1 MSVVISLILIFI
13 ATAIVLLAAMR
24 PPRPHASSFE
34 LKRRAAEGDEVAAH
48 ELRRERHYND
58 IVSLQR
64 VAVAALLIVFGLWAS
79 GQYGLWTGLLL
90 ALLLAIFHGSLGRLK
105 PLARMADRLYHE
117 REVDLLGLA
126 ERYRSYMWWLRGR
139 TEGRSTSGIQS
150 PEELAHLVT
159 TSRVLG
165 DDGEKRLIL
174 NALKFHDRQVAE
186 IMTPRAKLKTVK
198 KTEILGPLV
207 LDDLHRSGHQSF
219 PVINGDLEHIVGVL
233 RLSDVTTLDTTRK
246 HTSLVETAMRPRV
259 QYVSH
264 DQSLSEALQALL
276 ASHEHLL
283 IVTDDDSQV
292 VGLLTL
298 SDIMRALFGN

>member
-13 ATAIVLLAAMR
+13 ATAVVLLAAMR

-34 LKRRAAEGDEVAAH
+34 LKRRAAEGDEVAAY
-48 ELRRERHYND
+48 ELRRERHHVD
-58 IVSLQR
+58 LVSLQR
-64 VAVAALLIVFGLWAS
+64 AVVAVLLVIFGLWAS
-79 GQYGLWTGLLL
+79 GQYGLGPGLLL
-90 ALLLAIFHGSLGRLK
+90 AVVLAVFHGPLGRLK
-105 PLARMADRLYHE
+105 PLARLADRLYHE
-117 REVDLLGLA
+117 RENDLLGLV

-139 TEGRSTSGIQS
+139 MEGRSAGGVQS

-159 TSRVLG
+159 TSRALG
-165 DDGEKRLIL
+165 DDAEKRLIL
-174 NALKFHDRQVAE
+174 NALKFHDRHVAE
-186 IMTPRAKLKTVK
+186 IMTPREKLKTVK

-219 PVINGDLEHIVGVL
+219 PVINGDLEHIIGVL

-246 HTSLVETAMRPRV
+246 HTALVETAMRPRV
-259 QYVSH
+259 QYVAH